1 MAKVKLEAAN
11 GTVYL
16 RLLCE
21 KFCHEIFEIDL
32 TQDIDRSTLEYAP
45 KDHMFTVIVRQKTK
59 NGHHFTWPENVKGD
73 PVSLI
78 PNSVTLQMF
87 LFDGITAWP
96 MAPSWCTAPRPGEL
110 AQPETAILPVKR
122 RFGR

>member
-1 MAKVKLEAAN
+1 MAKIKLESAN
-11 GTVYL
+11 GPVYL

-21 KFCHEIFEIDL
+21 HFAHEIFEIDL
-32 TQDIDRSTLEYAP
+32 TQDIERTTLEYAP
-45 KDHMFTVIVRQKTK
+45 KNHMFTVIVKQKAK
-59 NGHHFTWPENVKGD
+59 GGHRFTWPENVKGD

-87 LFDGITAWP
+87 LFDGVTAWP
-96 MAPSWCTAPRPGEL
+96 VAPSWSSAPRPGEK
-110 AQPETAILPVKR
+110 AQPETAVLPKR